1 MIFASSND
9 SKPTLLKKLS
19 QISLR
24 SKKAKDPGKFDLNK
38 RNKMVTN
45 PIATTIPG
53 KALMHAPEPKRLSAL
68 SPRSDPQKLQR
79 ELIFIERFLAD
90 RIL

>member
-38 RNKMVTN
+38 RNKTVTN
-45 PIATTIPG
+45 PIATIPG
-53 KALMHAPEPKRLSAL
+53 KALKHAPEPKRLSAL

-79 ELIFIERFLAD
+79 ELIFIDRFLAD

>member
-24 SKKAKDPGKFDLNK
+24 SKKPKDPGKFDLNK
-38 RNKMVTN
+38 RNKMVAN
-45 PIATTIPG
+45 PIATIPG

-79 ELIFIERFLAD
+79 ELIFIDRFLAD